1 MFTFFFFFSGTS
13 ANLENFQAYLL
24 EGLERWNEDRAA
36 AAASINKPQSSLR
49 CYSASLQHSLN
60 ELSQHLLGSSLVQ
73 DYSKPRE
80 YTGMCLYCHA
90 LFCTDFCFKTLFSV

>member
-1 MFTFFFFFSGTS
+1 MEYLFIFILGTI

-36 AAASINKPQSSLR
+36 GASPSHVASSMR

-60 ELSQHLLGSSLVQ
+60 ELSQGFLGISLIQ
-73 DYSKPRE
+73 DHSKPRQ
-80 YTGMCLYCHA
+80 YTGMSLQ
-90 LFCTDFCFKTLFSV
+90 